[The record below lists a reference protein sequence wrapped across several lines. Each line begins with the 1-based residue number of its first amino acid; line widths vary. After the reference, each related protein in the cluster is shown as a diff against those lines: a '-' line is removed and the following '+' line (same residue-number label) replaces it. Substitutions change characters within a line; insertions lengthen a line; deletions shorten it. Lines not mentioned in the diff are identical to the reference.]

1 LWTGGL
7 ITDGSYTTHV
17 DGVNEF
23 VASVPLLQEWPE
35 MQQVLLRGVSEEEPW
50 MLALP
55 CVSCLAVGGV
65 AANAIPVSAATAALR
80 QAARFIDAARDN
92 RDISEMGCNS
102 PGVAISLATG
112 LIFASFHCLGLATE
126 DSQRTQRLTSL
137 VSEATFLSAQ
147 GQHLGLV
154 QDCGN
159 PKKDKALEVCWRMLI
174 ARSGGLFRMSS
185 AGGAVVGTDSQH
197 LIGALGEYGT
207 CLGVML
213 QLIDDCRDIPEDSVS
228 TRRGASLPLILLS
241 MTCEDESDETGIPPS
256 YSDGVL
262 ARRSFY
268 ETLHTRGVPHIVSD
282 ILLEWQH
289 RAINALAPLER
300 SEAVT
305 TLERIARE
313 ILVPGS
319 QDEG

>member
-1 LWTGGL
+1 LT
-7 ITDGSYTTHV
+7 TDGKYASYV
-17 DGVNEF
+17 DGVQQF
-23 VASVPLLQEWPE
+23 LASVPLLQQWPE
-35 MQQVLLRGVSEEEPW
+35 MQQALLRGVSEEEPC

-55 CVSCLAVGGV
+55 CISCLAVGGV
-65 AANAIPVSAATAALR
+65 ASNAIPVSAAIVALH
-80 QAARFIDAARDN
+80 QAARLIDAVRDN
-92 RDISEMGCNS
+92 RDFSEMGCSS
-102 PGVAISLATG
+102 PDVAISLATG

-126 DSQRTQRLTSL
+126 DSQRIQRLASL

-147 GQHLGLV
+147 GQYLGLV
-154 QDCGN
+154 QDSGN
-159 PKKDKALEVCWRMLI
+159 SEKDKALEACWRVLI
-174 ARSGGLFRMSS
+174 TRSGGLFRMST
-185 AGGAVVGTDSQH
+185 AGGAAVGTDSQH
-197 LIGALGEYGT
+197 LVDALGEYGT

-213 QLIDDCRDIPEDSVS
+213 QLLDDCRDIPEDSVS

-241 MTCEDESDETGIPPS
+241 MTCDDELDGATIPPS
-256 YSDGVL
+256 HSDGVL

-268 ETLHTRGVPHIVSD
+268 ETLHARGVPQIVSD

-300 SEAVT
+300 SDAVT
-305 TLERIARE
+305 ALERIAQD